1 LFLPDVMPSYRRN
14 VHHSRSSVVEIEER
28 AVPPRLP
35 ETVRAEH
42 AVIIGVDVGGTTI
55 SAGLVTPQ
63 GEVVDALQLPTRGE
77 SGSPA
82 SALFEILGLITAR
95 GRDRGLTLSGV
106 GVGVPGL
113 VDTEKGILV
122 ATENYVPELAQI
134 PLAERVHALTS
145 LPAFVDND
153 VNALALG
160 EWMFGLGRGAASL
173 VILAIGSGLGGGM
186 VLDGR
191 LIRGRSGYA
200 GEWGHVPVNFDGS
213 QCFCGGRGCVA
224 TYVGGTII
232 AAEAKARVARYPDS
246 ALLALTGG
254 DAAAITSA
262 LVFEAAVGG
271 DPLAKQMVDEVC
283 EALGA
288 CLAAVVNAVNPEV
301 IVVTGGVVESLL
313 PLQEDILR
321 RAGRYALPQ
330 ALADARIHF
339 VRADKRRT
347 VVGGA
352 ALVLYELARRDRPL
366 APREARSSMEA

>member
-1 LFLPDVMPSYRRN
+1 
-14 VHHSRSSVVEIEER
+14 
-28 AVPPRLP
+28 
-35 ETVRAEH
+35 
-42 AVIIGVDVGGTTI
+42 VIIGVDVGGTTI
-55 SAGLVTPQ
+55 SAGLVTPE
-63 GEVVDALQLPTRGE
+63 GEVLDAVQLPTRGDT
-77 SGSPA
+77 GSPVI
-82 SALFEILGLITAR
+82 ALFDALGAITAR
-95 GRDRGLTLSGV
+95 GRERGLELVGV

-113 VDTEKGILV
+113 VDPKKGILV
-122 ATENYVPELAQI
+122 SAENFVPELAQI
-134 PLAERVHALTS
+134 PLAERVSSLTS

-153 VNALALG
+153 VNALALA

-200 GEWGHVPVNFDGS
+200 GEWGHVPINFDGP

-224 TYVGGTII
+224 AYLGGGLI
-232 AAEAKARVARYPDS
+232 AAEARARAARHPDS
-246 ALLALTGG
+246 ALLALAGG

-262 LVFEAAVGG
+262 LVFEAAIVG
-271 DPLAKQMVDEVC
+271 DPLAQRMVDEAC
-283 EALGA
+283 DALGA

-301 IVVTGGVVESLL
+301 VVVTGGVVESLL
-313 PLQEDILR
+313 PLQEDILHR
-321 RAGRYALPQ
+321 TGRYALAH

-352 ALVLYELARRDRPL
+352 ALVLYELARRDRAIPP
-366 APREARSSMEA
+366 ARAHSSTEA